1 MSAVYTVKGYAGEK
15 ALYRIEFTDSKAA
28 AVRGAK
34 EILALNPGIDRAE
47 ISRKRTKK
55 TEVIRRMG

>member
-1 MSAVYTVKGYAGEK
+1 MSGIYTVKGYTK
-15 ALYRIEFTDSKAA
+15 DKVFYKIEFTDSKAA

-47 ISRKRTKK
+47 ISKKRQKSIIT
-55 TEVIRRMG
+55 IRRAE